1 MGMMITMAS
10 PTRKKVLVLKRLLKI
25 LKHLKVTT
33 VETRRQSS
41 PLKRW
46 RRRLLCPSKPLLQE
60 VKRPPPRQ
68 PSKRRKKKRKRKKKK
83 IKRRRRRMKPPPP
96 ETRMTRMK
104 MTATTRLEEELV
116 LPRMAWTACAPR
128 PSSWRSLHHSWH
140 SWFECDNN
148 NQQQQKQQTLWLVTL
163 KKS

>member
-68 PSKRRKKKRKRKKKK
+68 PSKKRKRKKKK